1 MAEPPPNSKPHRL
14 TQCYRH
20 PNVPTTSG
28 LCAPCLH
35 ERLSVLNP
43 SSSCA
48 EASTS
53 FSSVSGGLPELR
65 RCKTFSEKKFD
76 LVVGIEPRR
85 RSCDVR
91 GLNSLSNLFDI
102 DDDNGGN
109 DVVSVQSR
117 NLEFLE
123 EEEGVEVEREVRVSD
138 FGNVYDEFGDS
149 KTVEELID
157 LELKGSNSKKKDFKE
172 IAGSFWIAAS
182 VFSKKFRKWGKEQKT
197 ESECNK
203 SNGVGLGEMKLENL
217 RGRRLRDTQSEV
229 GEYGFGRRSCDTDP
243 RGSMELGRASTDC
256 GGFGRRSCDTDPR
269 LSIDL
274 GMASIDCGGFGRRSC
289 DTDPRFSIDIGR
301 SSVDC
306 GRISVD
312 GVGRNEFEAPRAS
325 WDGYLLGARA
335 TLPRRNVNNA
345 PMVSVIENAM
355 ATVYGFDNRVLS
367 EGKTKVENGSD
378 NERWRNLSGRF
389 RLVKRE
395 AGVIEV
401 NEQEGLSNA
410 RVSPAAIG
418 IFNGTKLLITEKELN
433 EWRLKSNSLIDDS
446 SESIETA
453 SKDLASVSS
462 CSNGQGFKKCRQW
475 SKLLNIWGFLNRK
488 KGDKF
493 GNVEGEKENLESPDT
508 ESVDNNPSKLIRS
521 QSSSSSRSSS
531 IVVGSK
537 AIVRSRNETVVLQ
550 RNRSARH
557 SPNHLDNGLLPF
569 YLTPLQSRRRNRLG
583 RSRLKN
589 SKSLAR
595 TVLRL

>member
-14 TQCYRH
+14 THCHRH
-20 PNVPTTSG
+20 QNLSTTSG
-28 LCAPCLH
+28 LCAQCLH

-53 FSSVSGGLPELR
+53 FSSISGGLPELR

-85 RSCDVR
+85 RSYDVR

-102 DDDNGGN
+102 DDDNGRN

-117 NLEFLE
+117 NLGFLEE
-123 EEEGVEVEREVRVSD
+123 EEEGVEVEPEVRVSN
-138 FGNVYDEFGDS
+138 FGNVDDEFGDS
-149 KTVEELID
+149 KTIEELID
-157 LELKGSNSKKKDFKE
+157 LALKGSNSKKKDSKE
-172 IAGSFWIAAS
+172 TAGSFWIAAS
-182 VFSKKFRKWGKEQKT
+182 VFSKKFRKWGKRQKR
-197 ESECNK
+197 ENEYNK

-217 RGRRLRDTQSEV
+217 KGRRLRDTQSEV

-243 RGSMELGRASTDC
+243 RGSMELDRASIDC

-274 GMASIDCGGFGRRSC
+274 VRASIDCG
-289 DTDPRFSIDIGR
+289 R
-301 SSVDC
+301 SSVDS
-306 GRISVD
+306 GRISID
-312 GVGRNEFEAPRAS
+312 GIGRNELEAPRVS
-325 WDGYLLGARA
+325 WDGYLLGARS
-335 TLPRRNVNNA
+335 TLPRRNVNDA

-378 NERWRNLSGRF
+378 NERWRNLSCRS

-395 AGVIEV
+395 SGVVEGNV
-401 NEQEGLSNA
+401 KEGLSNA

-418 IFNGTKLLITEKELN
+418 IFNGSKLLITEKELN
-433 EWRLKSNSLIDDS
+433 EWRLKSNSLRDDS
-446 SESIETA
+446 SESFETA

-462 CSNGQGFKKCRQW
+462 CSNGKSFKKCRQW
-475 SKLLNIWGFLNRK
+475 SKLLNIWGFLNRR

-493 GNVEGEKENLESPDT
+493 GNIEGEKENLESPDT

-550 RNRSARH
+550 RNQSARH
-557 SPNHLDNGLLPF
+557 SPNHLDNGLLRF
-569 YLTPLQSRRRNRLG
+569 YLTPSKSRRRNRLG
-583 RSRLKN
+583 RSRLNN
-589 SKSLAR
+589 SKSLVR
-595 TVLRL
+595 NVLRL